1 MKLCVKPTFYELEC
15 ERPILNS
22 EYERELSEL
31 QSRIDLLKLEC
42 EILDQ
47 AAIEQNQPNYQ
58 DKNDVEDDCKNH
70 FETNE
75 IPEDDQTVNNEIAGL
90 NVKQLVQHFNTINK

>member
-31 QSRIDLLKLEC
+31 QSRIELLKLEC

-47 AAIEQNQPNYQ
+47 AVIEHNQQNCP
-58 DKNDVEDDCKNH
+58 DKSGEC
-70 FETNE
+70 FESNE
-75 IPEDDQTVNNEIAGL
+75 IPENETMNQEITGL
-90 NVKQLVQHFNTINK
+90 NVKQLVRHFNTFNK

>member
-47 AAIEQNQPNYQ
+47 ATIDQDQQINFRENCEIYENSVEIRKLSENQSEN
-58 DKNDVEDDCKNH
+58 
-70 FETNE
+70 TE
-75 IPEDDQTVNNEIAGL
+75 ITGL
-90 NVKQLVQHFNTINK
+90 NVKQLVQHFNKINK